1 MKHLSLAILSAAV
14 VLGLA
19 STPAHADFIVL
30 DEKPVRTPVVNTPT
44 SQPPKPAP
52 LNVVDPA
59 KTIPVSTPVSKPV
72 PASEPVPVS
81 TPVSKPVVVPAS
93 ATSASQGRLVQVGAP
108 MPGPALGGWAKD
120 VPLSLAMEQVLPS
133 GWTLE
138 VNGVDMD
145 KSVSW
150 RGGRSWHAIVGDL
163 AYGHRFDARVD
174 WVKQQVT
181 LGPAG
186 SLAPSVAGS
195 VAPVTKE
202 EATPAPAVVTVPVVP
217 VVKPAP
223 PVVPVVPTWTLD
235 PKKTLRENIDAWGQ
249 KAGWHVVW
257 EGADYPVYAPAS
269 FTGAFDSE
277 EGPVATVI
285 SAYDDSDQPLLA
297 RLHRRDR
304 VIHVSNRGYVPTT
317 VVPTAPSEIAPSSFP
332 HPGLDN

>member
-1 MKHLSLAILSAAV
+1 ML
-14 VLGLA
+14 
-19 STPAHADFIVL
+19 
-30 DEKPVRTPVVNTPT
+30 
-44 SQPPKPAP
+44 P

-59 KTIPVSTPVSKPV
+59 KAAPPRVVSGSSSS
-72 PASEPVPVS
+72 PA
-81 TPVSKPVVVPAS
+81 
-93 ATSASQGRLVQVGAP
+93 ASQGRLVQVGAP
-108 MPGPALGGWAKD
+108 MPGPALSGWARD
-120 VPLSLAMEQVLPS
+120 VPLSLAMEQVVPT

-138 VNGVDMD
+138 SNGVDMG

-181 LGPAG
+181 VGPAG

-195 VAPVTKE
+195 AAPVTKE
-202 EATPAPAVVTVPVVP
+202 GAAPAPAEVASAIPAAP
-217 VVKPAP
+217 IAAPAP
-223 PVVPVVPTWTLD
+223 IPAPVAQSWTLD
-235 PKKTLRENIDAWGQ
+235 PKKTLRENVDAWGQ
-249 KAGWHVVW
+249 RAGWHVVW
-257 EGADYPVYAPAS
+257 EGADYPVYAPAT
-269 FTGAFDSE
+269 FTGSFDSQ

-285 SAYDDSDQPLLA
+285 AAYDDSDQPLLA

-317 VVPTAPSEIAPSSFP
+317 VVPTSPAEMAPSSFP

>member
-19 STPAHADFIVL
+19 STPARADFIVV
-30 DEKPVRTPVVNTPT
+30 DEKPARPPVVYTPASEST
-44 SQPPKPAP
+44 RHAP
-52 LNVVDPA
+52 LTVVDPA
-59 KTIPVSTPVSKPV
+59 KR
-72 PASEPVPVS
+72 VPVS
-81 TPVSKPVVVPAS
+81 ASVS
-93 ATSASQGRLVQVGAP
+93 SASQGRLVQVGAP
-108 MPGPALGGWAKD
+108 MPGPAVAGWAKD
-120 VPLSLAMEQVLPS
+120 VPLSLAMEQVVPT

-138 VNGVDMD
+138 SNGVDMG

-195 VAPVTKE
+195 AAPVTKE
-202 EATPAPAVVTVPVVP
+202 GGTAPVQVATPTTVPVAV
-217 VVKPAP
+217 PAP
-223 PVVPVVPTWTLD
+223 PVAVVASSWTLD

-257 EGADYPVYAPAS
+257 EGADYPVYAPAT
-269 FTGAFDSE
+269 FTGSFDSDK
-277 EGPVATVI
+277 GPVATVI
-285 SAYDDSDQPLLA
+285 AAYDDSDQPLLA

-304 VIHVSNRGYVPTT
+304 VIHISNRGYVPTT
-317 VVPTAPSEIAPSSFP
+317 VVPTSPSDLAPSSFP
-332 HPGLDN
+332 NPGLDN